1 MVKSFGR
8 KKKSTTGSVIG
19 HPDEEGLTKE
29 QHPINR
35 LLDEKAEGKSMYN
48 FKKGKLRTGKARLL
62 RLRLASVF
70 SAAKKK
76 DKLTKEERAEYQE
89 EQNFDPPYP
98 EELEESSRAYGDS
111 YGDWKKTGKEKK
123 RKRIKDWHGNTG
135 TEVENGNV
143 IEDSKLIRSLEDNT

>member
-1 MVKSFGR
+1 MVKSFGG

-29 QHPINR
+29 QHPLNR
-35 LLDEKAEGKSMYN
+35 ILDEKAEGKSIYN

-76 DKLTKEERAEYQE
+76 DEDKKVDIESEKIRKSVYGKKKEQLDHHVKNKYDWDEIKRESYAEPDDY
-89 EQNFDPPYP
+89 
-98 EELEESSRAYGDS
+98 ELEEA
-111 YGDWKKTGKEKK
+111 
-123 RKRIKDWHGNTG
+123 
-135 TEVENGNV
+135 
-143 IEDSKLIRSLEDNT
+143 EDHNFDDEDQI

>member
-8 KKKSTTGSVIG
+8 KKKSNTGSVIG

-48 FKKGKLRTGKARLL
+48 FKNGKLRTGKARLL

-76 DKLTKEERAEYQE
+76 EQLDQHVKDKQSWDEVEEDYKA
-89 EQNFDPPYP
+89 EQNFDPPHP
-98 EELEESSRAYGDS
+98 EEIEAAEEQR
-111 YGDWKKTGKEKK
+111 
-123 RKRIKDWHGNTG
+123 
-135 TEVENGNV
+135 
-143 IEDSKLIRSLEDNT
+143 